1 MSGVA
6 DTRLLLALEFPPD
19 EGARERVK
27 ALLQRELANR
37 LLAPSIVLAEF
48 IKHAG
53 PKMGKDS
60 AEARLARLKEEGM
73 RVVPIGEREAIV
85 AGGLLLAH
93 HDAPTADAL
102 IASLVR
108 SGRGQYV
115 LSDDPHFRAMGI
127 KTRWF

>member
-19 EGARERVK
+19 EVSRARVK
-27 ALLQRELANR
+27 TLLQRELARR
-37 LLAPSIVLAEF
+37 LLAPSVVLAEF

-53 PKMGKDS
+53 SRIGRDS
-60 AEARLARLKEEGM
+60 AEVTIARLKEDGM
-73 RVVPIGEREAIV
+73 RVVPLGEREAML

-93 HDAPTADAL
+93 HEAPMADAL
-102 IASLVR
+102 IASFVK

-115 LSDDPHFRAMGI
+115 ISDDPHFRVMGI
-127 KTRWF
+127 ESKWF